1 MKFALVIIIV
11 FLFVLAWSPNTKYIP
26 TKAASGG
33 LSPDGGMR
41 NFTIKQTELSDTN
54 VTYNEYDVDIY
65 DYSGIPKKKVWSI
78 GHWSK

>member
-1 MKFALVIIIV
+1 MKFALVVIIV
-11 FLFVLAWSPNTKYIP
+11 FLFILAWSPNTP
-26 TKAASGG
+26 NGSGG

-41 NFTIKQTELSDTN
+41 NYTMKQTELSNKN

-65 DYSGIPKKKVWSI
+65 DYSGIPEKKVWSI